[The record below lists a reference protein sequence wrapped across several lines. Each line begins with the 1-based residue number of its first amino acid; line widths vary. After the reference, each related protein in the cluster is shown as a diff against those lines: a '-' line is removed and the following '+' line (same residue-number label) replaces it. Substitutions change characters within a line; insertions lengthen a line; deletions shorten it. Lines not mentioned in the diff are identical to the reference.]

1 MWNFKDWELHT
12 GSLHPIRK
20 ILNAA
25 PVRPMNRRTTNPR
38 KFALGFMKNFTAKA
52 KAEPGG
58 GGGGGAI
65 AKAELGGIAQPIG
78 SLKPVSKPVNDQGS
92 IYVERVH

>member
-1 MWNFKDWELHT
+1 
-12 GSLHPIRK
+12 
-20 ILNAA
+20 
-25 PVRPMNRRTTNPR
+25 
-38 KFALGFMKNFTAKA
+38 MKNFTAKA